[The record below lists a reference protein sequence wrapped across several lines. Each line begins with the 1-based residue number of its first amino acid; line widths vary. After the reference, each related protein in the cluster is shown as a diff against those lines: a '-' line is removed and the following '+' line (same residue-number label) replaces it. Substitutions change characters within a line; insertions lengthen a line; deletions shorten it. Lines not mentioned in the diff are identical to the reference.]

1 MTDREVRFAV
11 PAGIYSEALDIAAE
25 MGLELAD
32 LASSAFSAY
41 VEGVR
46 DARLNDV
53 DNVASSEVVAMPLP
67 GEGSRPLEGTEEWL
81 GTEDPERM

>member
-1 MTDREVRFAV
+1 MRDRVVQFNVQPE
-11 PAGIYSEALDIAAE
+11 IYEEGLVIAAE

-81 GTEDPERM
+81 GTEDPERS